1 VDEEEPH
8 HGHLV
13 IRFIADVRQDE
24 DAVFTGLCI
33 TLTTMDR
40 VALKGEEELEASE
53 EEMAY
58 ERRGDKLVGIPKLR
72 TCAGLSCSSII

>member
-1 VDEEEPH
+1 MDEEEPH

-53 EEMAY
+53 EEMA
-58 ERRGDKLVGIPKLR
+58 
-72 TCAGLSCSSII
+72 